1 MPYKGVGRVGNATKN
16 AALSLRKEGDKALL
30 KVYAT
35 GVYENASIKVTLK
48 DTVLYETETSLSRK
62 TAMRF
67 PFLFREKQPQTSSQ
81 SLRQRIPALTVSRK
95 A

>member
-1 MPYKGVGRVGNATKN
+1 MPYKGVGRVSNATKN

-35 GVYENASIKVTLK
+35 GVYENIHQVTLK
-48 DTVLYETETSLSRK
+48 DASPTETLLPLPERK
-62 TAMRF
+62 LGF

-81 SLRQRIPALTVSRK
+81 SLDKVPALTVSRK

>member
-16 AALSLRKEGDKALL
+16 AALGASAKEGDKALL

-48 DTVLYETETSLSRK
+48 DTVLYETETSLS
-62 TAMRF
+62 
-67 PFLFREKQPQTSSQ
+67 PENCYEVS
-81 SLRQRIPALTVSRK
+81 IPLPGKNSRRPHRR